1 MQFVDFFAGIGGIR
15 LGLEQAGHKCVGFCE
30 FDKYARTAYKAMY
43 DTEGEWENHD
53 VRTVKP
59 YDVPAADLWC
69 FGFPC
74 FMANTLVQTSEGL
87 KAIQDV
93 KMGDYVV
100 THKNRM
106 RKVIQTMNREV
117 DTVCAIHAY
126 GVDVIPTTPNHP
138 FWVRAK
144 YFEYRS
150 RKRKRVF
157 SEPHWVKAKDLTK
170 DHYLSIPVNLNAI
183 DIDWQGIEYT
193 RNGKKYLLNDLPFDN
208 IDFYWLIGR
217 FIGDGWVTSTT
228 RSDSTKPRE
237 KVTLCCSKQEFW
249 EVVHR
254 VKGLLPYT
262 VIEDKTVFKFI
273 FSNKELHHFL
283 KRYGEG
289 ASNKFIHKEIL
300 DLPVDKLEAF
310 LDGYLSA
317 DGCVVNG
324 RYKCSTVSRKLAYGI
339 AACVNKVYKRPCAI
353 YKCKTA
359 DKTMIDGRE
368 VNQKDFYQLVF
379 SKESHKQDEAFYEYG
394 FIYVPIRD
402 VKIVPF
408 KTTVYNIGVEEDESY
423 TANSVSCHN
432 CQDISVAGKQKGLQ
446 EGERSG
452 LFYEIMRLLA
462 GRRKEDRPRWL
473 LVENVKNL
481 LSIGNG
487 FDFARLLIEV
497 GGHGYSC
504 EWQVL
509 NSKDFGVPQNRER
522 VFIVGYL
529 GDIRGREVFPLQ
541 RTDGENPCKLKEITQ
556 GVADSQRIYDGSGL
570 ARTLR
575 AESGGQGG
583 KTGLYAVKVL
593 KPYGSTGGVCGLKI
607 AENKTGIASTCV
619 ARDYKGISRHNGNAV
634 AILQKQTCCA
644 VLTPDREEKRQN
656 GRRMKEPGEPSFT
669 LTAQDRHGV
678 AIFDDQGRK
687 NKQLKPMDICPT
699 LRAQSHGNEPKV
711 FGSNVRIRRLTP
723 RECWRLQG
731 FPDEYFDKAKAAGIS
746 DTQLYKQAGN
756 SVSVPVAKAI
766 GVELRR
772 IELCQGDTNNLKITD

>member
-74 FMANTLVQTSEGL
+74 
-87 KAIQDV
+87 
-93 KMGDYVV
+93 
-100 THKNRM
+100 
-106 RKVIQTMNREV
+106 
-117 DTVCAIHAY
+117 
-126 GVDVIPTTPNHP
+126 
-138 FWVRAK
+138 
-144 YFEYRS
+144 
-150 RKRKRVF
+150 
-157 SEPHWVKAKDLTK
+157 
-170 DHYLSIPVNLNAI
+170 
-183 DIDWQGIEYT
+183 
-193 RNGKKYLLNDLPFDN
+193 
-208 IDFYWLIGR
+208 
-217 FIGDGWVTSTT
+217 
-228 RSDSTKPRE
+228 
-237 KVTLCCSKQEFW
+237 
-249 EVVHR
+249 
-254 VKGLLPYT
+254 
-262 VIEDKTVFKFI
+262 
-273 FSNKELHHFL
+273 
-283 KRYGEG
+283 
-289 ASNKFIHKEIL
+289 
-300 DLPVDKLEAF
+300 
-310 LDGYLSA
+310 
-317 DGCVVNG
+317 
-324 RYKCSTVSRKLAYGI
+324 
-339 AACVNKVYKRPCAI
+339 
-353 YKCKTA
+353 
-359 DKTMIDGRE
+359 
-368 VNQKDFYQLVF
+368 
-379 SKESHKQDEAFYEYG
+379 
-394 FIYVPIRD
+394 
-402 VKIVPF
+402 
-408 KTTVYNIGVEEDESY
+408 
-423 TANSVSCHN
+423 
-432 CQDISVAGKQKGLQ
+432 QDISVAGKQKGLQ

-462 GRRKEDRPRWL
+462 GRRQEDRPKWL

-487 FDFARLLIEV
+487 FDFARLLVEV
-497 GGHGYSC
+497 GGYGYSL
-504 EWQVL
+504 EWQL
-509 NSKDFGVPQNRER
+509 INSKDFGVPQNRER
-522 VFIVGYL
+522 VFIVGHL
-529 GDIRGREVFPLQ
+529 GNGSGREVFPL
-541 RTDGENPCKLKEITQ
+541 RPTDGENPCKLNEITQ
-556 GVADSQRIYDGSGL
+556 GVADAQRIYDGSGL
-570 ARTLR
+570 ARTLKG
-575 AESGGQGG
+575 ESGGQGG
-583 KTGLYAVKVL
+583 KTGLYAVEVL

-634 AILQKQTCCA
+634 VCMSIRGQKLQEEIDTAPTIDTDCRNNLTRKQTCCA

-711 FGSNVRIRRLTP
+711 FGDNVHIRRLTP
-723 RECWRLQG
+723 REVWRLQG

-772 IELCQGDTNNLKITD
+772 IELCQGDTNNLKIID

>member
-59 YDVPAADLWC
+59 YDVPTADLWC

-74 FMANTLVQTSEGL
+74 FMANTLVHTNEGL
-87 KAIQDV
+87 KAIKDI
-93 KMGDYVV
+93 KMGDYVI

-117 DTVCAIHAY
+117 DTICAIHAY
-126 GVDVIPTTPNHP
+126 GVDIIPTTPNHP
-138 FWVRAK
+138 FWVRDK
-144 YFEYRS
+144 YFEYSS

-157 SEPHWVKAKDLTK
+157 SEPHWVEAKDLTK

-289 ASNKFIHKEIL
+289 ASNKFIHREIL
-300 DLPVDKLEAF
+300 NLPVDKLEAF

-324 RYKCSTVSRKLAYGI
+324 RYKCTTVSRKLAYGI

-359 DKTMIDGRE
+359 DRTTIDGRE
-368 VNQKDFYQLVF
+368 VNQQDFYQLVF

-462 GRRKEDRPRWL
+462 GRRQEDRPRWL

-497 GGHGYSC
+497 GGGHGYSC

-541 RTDGENPCKLKEITQ
+541 RTDGENPCKLNEITQ
-556 GVADSQRIYDGSGL
+556 GVSDAQRIYDGGGL
-570 ARTLR
+570 ARTLKG
-575 AESGGQGG
+575 EGGGQGA
-583 KTGLYAVKVL
+583 KTGLYAVKCIGNTNPCGHGQGGNVYSSQGL
-593 KPYGSTGGVCGLKI
+593 APALTVAKSTPLQVCMSIRGQKLQKQI
-607 AENKTGIASTCV
+607 DVSQALDSSCRNNLS
-619 ARDYKGISRHNGNAV
+619 
-634 AILQKQTCCA
+634 QKQTCCA

-678 AIFDDQGRK
+678 ALLDK
-687 NKQLKPMDICPT
+687 NI
-699 LRAQSHGNEPKV
+699 
-711 FGSNVRIRRLTP
+711 RIRRLTP
-723 RECWRLQG
+723 REVWRLQG

-746 DTQLYKQAGN
+746 DTQLYKMAGN
-756 SVSVPVAKAI
+756 AVTVNVARAI
-766 GVELRR
+766 GERLKEVEEHGERTR
-772 IELCQGDTNNLKITD
+772 KIDQGC